1 MEEIWKD
8 LKYKTEDEELDLT
21 PYYQVS
27 NLGNVRS
34 YYDNNGSK
42 CGGRLRTTPK
52 ELKKSMSDNGYFRV
66 GLRVDGKQK
75 IFLVHRLIALVFNP
89 INNSGA
95 MQVNHIDEDKTNNN
109 IANLE
114 WTTAKENTNYGSRTD
129 RAIANM
135 KSTKATKEWRKN
147 NSGGNVHN
155 AKAIVGINVKT
166 NERIEFESMS
176 CVNKFFNKPN
186 ADRSVSATIRGKQK
200 TAYGYYWFYKN

>member
-34 YYDNNGSK
+34 YYNSNGSK
-42 CGGRLRTTPK
+42 CEGRLRTTPK
-52 ELKKSMSDNGYFRV
+52 QLKQTKANGYLRV
-66 GLRVDGKQK
+66 GLRVNGKQK
-75 IFLVHRLIALVFNP
+75 TFLVHRLVALVFNP
-89 INNSGA
+89 IKNSGA
-95 MQVNHIDEDKTNNN
+95 MQVNHIDENKANNN
-109 IANLE
+109 ITNLE
-114 WTTAKENTNYGSRTD
+114 WTTAKENTNHGSRTS
-129 RAIANM
+129 RATTKM
-135 KSTKATKEWRKN
+135 KSTKATEEWQKN

-155 AKAIVGINVKT
+155 ARAIVGVNVTT

-186 ADRSVSATIRGKQK
+186 ADRSISATIRGKQK